1 MVVWPCSR
9 CRCRFSLLARVC
21 SRLASGVEVQHHGVR
36 RVLFVRQEMQ
46 LQGGPS
52 LRERGVRGGMQHAQ
66 DGAVKLETDSRGE
79 QRLGEKFAF
88 VRMSISLVA
97 AWVVC
102 CHGYKAGCNPCA
114 RFEPVPLS

>member
-1 MVVWPCSR
+1 M
-9 CRCRFSLLARVC
+9 
-21 SRLASGVEVQHHGVR
+21 R

-66 DGAVKLETDSRGE
+66 DGAIKLETDSCGE

-102 CHGYKAGCNPCA
+102 CHGYKS
-114 RFEPVPLS
+114 RM

>member
-1 MVVWPCSR
+1 M
-9 CRCRFSLLARVC
+9 LAR
-21 SRLASGVEVQHHGVR
+21 VEVQHHGVR

-88 VRMSISLVA
+88 VRVSVSDPRGRFQQLVSRASTCSTA
-97 AWVVC
+97 A
-102 CHGYKAGCNPCA
+102 
-114 RFEPVPLS
+114 

>member
-1 MVVWPCSR
+1 MVCPCSR

-66 DGAVKLETDSRGE
+66 DGAVKLETDSHGE

-88 VRMSISLVA
+88 VCMSISLVV

-114 RFEPVPLS
+114 RFEPIPLS